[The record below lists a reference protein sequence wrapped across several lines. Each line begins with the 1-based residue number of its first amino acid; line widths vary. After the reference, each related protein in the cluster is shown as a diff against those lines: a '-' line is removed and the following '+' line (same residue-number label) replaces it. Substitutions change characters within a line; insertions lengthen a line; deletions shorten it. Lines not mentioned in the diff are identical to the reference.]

1 MDLSFHQPPGAVF
14 LSIPPAP
21 LNFKMLLL
29 HVSMSVFMALMYFV
43 RGHAFFLGTKE
54 TPNHIEI
61 GRGGSE
67 SPPRNKFVHA
77 EKKYSWIVALGES
90 NSSGWWFSHPSEKYE
105 FVNWH
110 D

>member
-77 EKKYSWIVALGES
+77 EKKKLFLDRRTGRVELVWLVVQPPL
-90 NSSGWWFSHPSEKYE
+90 
-105 FVNWH
+105 
-110 D
+110 